1 MLSTTIFF
9 LEIWEGGRTLSQAI
23 GKVPIMLIQFST
35 HSHHCI
41 NYRFC
46 IHKIVSLLGYRIWQN
61 LVYHLILA
69 SFYVNSLT
77 IVVVFIFIGP
87 PQFLK
92 MGSDRSFL
100 ATGCSIT
107 GKNIPYVL
115 MSVIWVCFYPY
126 FYIYCKKIVCT
137 DKSTFPLKYAKK
149 YMIFDSNMFLKFKYM
164 NCRAC
169 ELHKHI
175 VFVVIICIVI

>member
-69 SFYVNSLT
+69 SFYVKFFDNS
-77 IVVVFIFIGP
+77 
-87 PQFLK
+87 
-92 MGSDRSFL
+92 
-100 ATGCSIT
+100 GCI
-107 GKNIPYVL
+107 
-115 MSVIWVCFYPY
+115 Y
-126 FYIYCKKIVCT
+126 FYWT
-137 DKSTFPLKYAKK
+137 SP
-149 YMIFDSNMFLKFKYM
+149 IFKNG
-164 NCRAC
+164 
-169 ELHKHI
+169 
-175 VFVVIICIVI
+175 VG